1 MSLEP
6 EWFSTIYGSML
17 LIGQVL
23 AALAFLTIVA
33 ARLSETEPMAE
44 VATDEGFNDLGNLLL
59 AFTMLWA
66 YMSFSQYL
74 ITYSGN
80 TSEEVI
86 WYIQRNQGGWGIVSL
101 SLIFIHFALPFLVL
115 VRGSV
120 FIFEHGKTPVWVAVM
135 TAALL
140 TGAVITAYAVWLARK
155 FTKARIIPVAKWVA
169 LPLVVFYCSY
179 SLLYLASV
187 NAKAPPVKAYYY
199 SVHPLLRLALS
210 TLILVD
216 RDMLITDTGRQPEDY
231 AKMGLPE
238 NSRTRHYKQ
247 SDGWIHAVDLRTTGR
262 GVIKNRGA
270 QFYFW
275 LMGFDTR
282 RHVGTADHL
291 HVELN

>member
-1 MSLEP
+1 MDGIAVKLERLKREARKEWKRKWRATTKATPAEWRSLAGD
-6 EWFSTIYGSML
+6 I
-17 LIGQVL
+17 
-23 AALAFLTIVA
+23 ALALLKVGLIIV
-33 ARLSETEPMAE
+33 
-44 VATDEGFNDLGNLLL
+44 
-59 AFTMLWA
+59 
-66 YMSFSQYL
+66 
-74 ITYSGN
+74 
-80 TSEEVI
+80 
-86 WYIQRNQGGWGIVSL
+86 
-101 SLIFIHFALPFLVL
+101 LPFAVL

-120 FIFEHGKTPVWVAVM
+120 FIYEHGGTPVWVAVL
-135 TAALL
+135 TAAFL
-140 TGAVITAYAVWLARK
+140 TGGVITAYAVWLARK
-155 FTKARIIPVAKWVA
+155 FTKAGGRRGGGRALIMPVAKWVA

-187 NAKAPPVKAYYY
+187 NAKSPPVRAYYH

-231 AKMGLPE
+231 TKMGLRS
-238 NSRTRHYKQ
+238 NARTRHYKQ
-247 SDGWIHAVDLRTTGR
+247 PDGWIHAVDLRTTGR
-262 GVIKNRGA
+262 GAIKNRGV

>member
-1 MSLEP
+1 MDGIAVKLERLKREARK
-6 EWFSTIYGSML
+6 EWKRKWRAT
-17 LIGQVL
+17 
-23 AALAFLTIVA
+23 AKATPAEWRALAGDIALGFLKVG
-33 ARLSETEPMAE
+33 L
-44 VATDEGFNDLGNLLL
+44 
-59 AFTMLWA
+59 
-66 YMSFSQYL
+66 
-74 ITYSGN
+74 
-80 TSEEVI
+80 VI
-86 WYIQRNQGGWGIVSL
+86 
-101 SLIFIHFALPFLVL
+101 ALPFAVL

-120 FIFEHGKTPVWVAVM
+120 FIYENGRTPVWVAVL

-140 TGAVITAYAVWLARK
+140 TGGVMTAYAVWLTRK
-155 FTKARIIPVAKWVA
+155 LTKRGGRGGRALILPLAKWVA
-169 LPLVVFYCSY
+169 LPLVVFYCGY

-216 RDMLITDTGRQPEDY
+216 RDMLITDMGRQPEDY

-238 NSRTRHYKQ
+238 NSRTRHYQ
-247 SDGWIHAVDLRTTGR
+247 QADGWIHAVDLRTSGR

-270 QFYFW
+270 QLYFW